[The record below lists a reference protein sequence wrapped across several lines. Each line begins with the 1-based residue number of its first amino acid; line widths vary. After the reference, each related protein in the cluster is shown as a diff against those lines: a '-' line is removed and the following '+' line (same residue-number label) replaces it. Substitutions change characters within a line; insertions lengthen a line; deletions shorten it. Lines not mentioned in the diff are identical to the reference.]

1 MVCWVA
7 TFVPS
12 THTSA
17 WPTMPLMINAAAPPG
32 GTFGVNSV
40 RNHQGTAN
48 LGVVTGPTRLS

>member
-1 MVCWVA
+1 
-7 TFVPS
+7 
-12 THTSA
+12 
-17 WPTMPLMINAAAPPG
+17 MPLMINAAAPPG